1 VDRCVPF
8 IGIPAKAYIQDD
20 DTPSAG
26 GQSDSEEEKKPKI
39 STPRQ
44 KAAARVEVE
53 QEEVERPI
61 KKVSPS
67 HP

>member
-1 VDRCVPF
+1 MARCV
-8 IGIPAKAYIQDD
+8 ILEATDWKADRQDN

-44 KAAARVEVE
+44 KAAARVKAE
-53 QEEVERPI
+53 QDEIESPV
-61 KKVSPS
+61 KKVSRSYP
-67 HP
+67 